1 MNRQQ
6 DKETIR
12 PMSRRNFLMYAGMG
26 TAALSLSL
34 PACSAVGSLSGGG
47 RRAPRPFTIIAL
59 PDTQHYSRAHPHIF
73 TAQTEWIR
81 DHVKELDILMV
92 IHEGDITDNNTI
104 PEWENAR
111 RSMDVL
117 DGVVPYTLNSGNHDQ
132 PEWGNVRE
140 LTHFYDYF
148 PESRYKD
155 LPWFGGTWKG
165 GMENAYWK
173 FERDGVP
180 YLVLCLEFGPRDEP
194 IEWAH
199 SVLKAHP
206 DHRVI
211 FSTHCYTYSD
221 DTRVGPGDD
230 WNPRTYRGGH
240 NDGEELWEKLV
251 RHHENIFLVLS
262 GHILHDG
269 KGRLTTPNNHGTPCH
284 QILANYQMLA
294 EGGEGWLRIMRIDPE
309 NNLIDVKTYSPHL
322 DRFATDEQNEFV
334 IRNAFRN
341 GFFAV

>member
-1 MNRQQ
+1 M
-6 DKETIR
+6 T
-12 PMSRRNFLMYAGMG
+12 RRNFIKVAGIG
-26 TAALSLSL
+26 TAAAAL
-34 PACSAVGSLSGGG
+34 PACTGV
-47 RRAPRPFTIIAL
+47 APFNISKQRKPKPFTIVAL
-59 PDTQHYSRAHPHIF
+59 PDTQHYARAYPHIF

-81 DHVKELDILMV
+81 DHVKELDIFMV
-92 IHEGDITDNNTI
+92 IHEGDITDNNTVA
-104 PEWENAR
+104 EWENAR

-132 PEWGNVRE
+132 PGWGNERH

-155 LPWFGGTWKG
+155 LPWFGGTWDG

-173 FERDGVP
+173 FERDGIP

-194 IEWAH
+194 IAWANE
-199 SVLKAHP
+199 VVAKHP
-206 DHRVI
+206 HHRVI

-221 DTRVGPGDD
+221 NTRVGPGDD
-230 WNPRTYRGGH
+230 WNPRTYAGAH

-251 RHHENIFLVLS
+251 RHHPNIFLVLS

-269 KGRLTTPNNHGTPCH
+269 KGRLTSLNDHGNPCH

-294 EGGEGWLRIMRIDPE
+294 EGGEGWLRIMKFDPE
-309 NNLIDVKTYSPHL
+309 NNLIDVKTYSPRL
-322 DRFATDEQNEFV
+322 ERFATDEQNQFV
-334 IRNAFRN
+334 LENAFRP
-341 GFFAV
+341 GFFA